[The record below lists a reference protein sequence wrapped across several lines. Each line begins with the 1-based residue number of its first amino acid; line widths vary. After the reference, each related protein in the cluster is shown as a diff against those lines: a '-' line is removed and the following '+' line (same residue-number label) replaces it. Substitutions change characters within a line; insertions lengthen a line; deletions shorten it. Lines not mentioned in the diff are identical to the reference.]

1 MNLTILEQ
9 KLIAAARHHPPGDQ
23 VPYAF
28 ERRIMARLAATHPL
42 DGWALWGQAL
52 WRSAVSCMA
61 MTLLCGAVL
70 WCLEWRERRHTDF
83 SQQFETAV
91 YLAAGQAD
99 ESW

>member
-1 MNLTILEQ
+1 MTTLQQ
-9 KLIAAARHHPPGDQ
+9 KLMAAARRNPPGEE

-28 ERRIMARLAATHPL
+28 ERRIMARLAETRPL

-52 WRSAVSCMA
+52 GRSAVSCMA
-61 MTLLCGAVL
+61 VTLLCGAVL
-70 WCLEWRERRHTDF
+70 WCVEWQERHHTDF

-91 YLAAGQAD
+91 YLVAGQAD